1 MSVARR
7 IVIRRNRGCG
17 AGEPVFAEKRRKAK
31 KLAFVQKPTV
41 ADAYS
46 EVAPARPDRLAW
58 SPLVEQSDIDMM
70 EWLLEEIEVG
80 GKRLTGWEIDFIESL
95 ASRMTRMGLTAR
107 QQEVLGRIF
116 DKLGG

>member
-17 AGEPVFAEKRRKAK
+17 VGEPVFAEKRRKAK
-31 KLAFVQKPTV
+31 KPAFVQEPTV
-41 ADAYS
+41 
-46 EVAPARPDRLAW
+46 VAEYGETTPTLIERPAW
-58 SPLVEQSDIDMM
+58 SPLAEQSDIDMV
-70 EWLLEEIEVG
+70 EWLLEEIETG
-80 GKRLTGWEIDFIESL
+80 GSGLTSWEMDFVDSL
-95 ASRMTRMGLTAR
+95 ASRMTRMGLTVR

>member
-17 AGEPVFAEKRRKAK
+17 VGEPVFAEKRRKAK
-31 KLAFVQKPTV
+31 KPAFVQEPTV
-41 ADAYS
+41 ADVYG
-46 EVAPARPDRLAW
+46 EVAPVRLDRLAW
-58 SPLVEQSDIDMM
+58 SPLAEQSDIDMV
-70 EWLLEEIEVG
+70 EQLLEEIEAG
-80 GKRLTGWEIDFIESL
+80 GSELTSWEIDFIESIS
-95 ASRMTRMGLTAR
+95 SRMTRMGLTAR